1 MKKVIRSLLAVSLAA
16 CVVLPM
22 ASCGKSTK
30 KSEKNTNV
38 EDSDLSDER
47 AEITEDPSDKGDT
60 EGASNKNT
68 PKTLKAN
75 PKRTVENKS
84 SYYNAEKAELK
95 LAPVEG
101 VEFATKEF
109 TTASIVGD
117 RILANVRVTLTDSTN
132 MMNTLLANDYLM
144 LDEEIFYSLQLF
156 DLNGE
161 NICTIPMGDRC
172 DFLRAFPMNNGEI
185 LVTTSEFNPNDCK
198 TKPKFF
204 VISSSGEK
212 LRDIEFEN
220 TGSLYM
226 LQAYPVD
233 NGNFFISSEGVLF
246 LFDSEG
252 KLIKKQKDQ
261 SLGCFMNYS
270 DGKWYVARTMPPA
283 NYIGAYQE
291 VDVNTGE
298 LLKTYK
304 VDEETAEALSKN
316 KDCLIFSN
324 TGVSQ
329 YHIGEGKSTPILSN
343 TSADVNCAH
352 LTNGELLSDGSMT
365 FVNVDPDTDN
375 DQYGTACYCHNA
387 NTMTAVKLTPADKN
401 PNAGKEILKLGLY
414 TDTDPYLTEKI
425 MEYNSDLSSNAYI
438 EVYTIRD
445 NDLAGNPEDTLIQFM
460 GLSAQQVE
468 KELYEGTGP
477 DILVGF
483 SNLAEFNTDEC
494 LIDLKQYLDNDAT
507 IKKDD
512 YFYNIFDAFSTN
524 GKMYSMPLTFSLHGM
539 VVNTT
544 DTEVKEKWT
553 FEDME
558 KAKSSLLPELR
569 IIPPYTCAEML
580 LPIMTACYSDF
591 VDYEKGEANFD
602 SAEFKSLLEAVKK
615 NTVTDTKY
623 EDGIIFSDGHFLSPD
638 IQFNTN
644 STIAIKANYASLDD
658 YCTVNGDPAR
668 KTLNTGYPSLQGK
681 GMTARGELSMSITA
695 CASNP
700 DLAWEFIRYFLNSE
714 TQDYLST
721 NKKTLPVNRS
731 AYDTNCQAQIDL
743 SSALYK
749 EYSKNPAEF
758 GAEPVRIT
766 DEKKAELTNMIT
778 SVDNAYRLDSEILK
792 IVLDEADRYFRD
804 FQSLDFIC
812 KTIQERATEVL
823 KNR

>member
-1 MKKVIRSLLAVSLAA
+1 MKKAIRSLLAVTLAA
-16 CVVLPM
+16 CVVLPL
-22 ASCGKSTK
+22 ASCSKKTK
-30 KSEKNTNV
+30 KTEKNTNI

-47 AEITEDPSDKGDT
+47 AEITDDRSDKGDT
-60 EGASNKNT
+60 KGASGKNT

-75 PKRTVENKS
+75 PKRTVENS
-84 SYYNAEKAELK
+84 TSYYNAEKAELK
-95 LAPVEG
+95 LAPVQG
-101 VEFATKEF
+101 VEFATTEF
-109 TTASIVGD
+109 TASSIVGD
-117 RILANVRVTLTDSTN
+117 RILANVRVTLKDKEK

-161 NICTIPMGDRC
+161 NIATIPMGDRC

-185 LVTTSEFNPNDCK
+185 LVTTAEFNPNDCK

-204 VISSSGEK
+204 VISPSGEK

-220 TGSLYM
+220 TGALYS

-261 SLGCFMNYS
+261 SLGCYMNYS
-270 DGKWYVARTMPPA
+270 DGKWYVARNMPPT

-304 VDEETAEALSKN
+304 VEEGTAAELAKN
-316 KDCLIFSN
+316 KDCLLFSN

-329 YHIGEGKSTPILSN
+329 YHIEEGKATPILSN

-352 LTNGELLSDGSMT
+352 LTNGELLPDGSMT
-365 FVNVDPDTDN
+365 FINVDADNDN
-375 DQYGTACYCHNA
+375 DQYGTACYCHYA
-387 NTMTAVKLTPADKN
+387 NTMSVVKLTPADKN

-414 TDTDPYLTEKI
+414 LDTDPYLVEKI
-425 MEYNSDLSSNAYI
+425 QEYNADPSSNAYI

-445 NDLAGNPEDTLIQFM
+445 NDLSGNPDDILIQFM
-460 GLSAQQVE
+460 GLSAQQV
-468 KELYEGTGP
+468 KEDLYNGTGP
-477 DILVGF
+477 DLLVGF
-483 SNLAEFNTDEC
+483 SNLAELNTDEY
-494 LIDLKQYLDNDAT
+494 LVDLKQYLDNDAT
-507 IKKDD
+507 IKKED
-512 YFYNIFDAFSTN
+512 YFNNIFDAFSTN
-524 GKMYSMPLTFSLHGM
+524 GKMYSLPLTYSLHGM
-539 VVNTT
+539 VINTT

-553 FEDME
+553 FADMD
-558 KAKSSLLPELR
+558 KAKSSLLPEKR

-580 LPIMTACYSDF
+580 LPIMTATCSDF
-591 VDYEKGEANFD
+591 VDYEKGEANFNSD
-602 SAEFKSLLEAVKK
+602 EFKSLLEAIKK
-615 NTVTDTKY
+615 ETVTDTKY

-658 YCTVNGDPAR
+658 YCTINADPAR
-668 KTLNTGYPSLQGK
+668 KTLSTGYPSLQGK

-721 NKKTLPVNRS
+721 NKKTLPVNRN
-731 AYDTNCQAQIDL
+731 AFDTNCQAQIDL
-743 SSALYK
+743 STQLYK
-749 EYSKNPAEF
+749 DYSKNPAEF

-766 DEKKAELTNMIT
+766 DEKKAEFANVIS

-792 IVLDEADRYFRD
+792 IVLEEADRYFHD
-804 FQSLDFIC
+804 FQSLDFIA